1 MWLLMPDVADSPL
14 LPKPLRDADDLPAED
29 AVKIRLGVDVV
40 DHADVE
46 TVRPQLLQ
54 LKVERREGFLP
65 GRRVRQVLPVLPG
78 RAEVSLNDE
87 VPAAAFERRA
97 RCSSAVRDSAS
108 RCR

>member
-1 MWLLMPDVADSPL
+1 MADSPL

-54 LKVERREGFLP
+54 LKVERREGFL
-65 GRRVRQVLPVLPG
+65 RVAGAQVLPVLPG

-87 VPAAAFERRA
+87 VPTAGLRA
-97 RCSSAVRDSAS
+97 PAPMFVRSSGFGE
-108 RCR
+108 